1 MTNPIPLFIFR
12 ANSAISIPD
21 SQSPK
26 KKRFLD
32 GYNRR
37 ASTEI
42 DEVDKYFA
50 EETVSHYNEINV
62 LDRFPNIR
70 MIYK

>member
-12 ANSAISIPD
+12 ATSAISIPD
-21 SQSPK
+21 SESPK

-32 GYNRR
+32 GYHRR

-50 EETVSHYNEINV
+50 EENGITSQRNQCFGSLSQHQDD
-62 LDRFPNIR
+62 L
-70 MIYK
+70 